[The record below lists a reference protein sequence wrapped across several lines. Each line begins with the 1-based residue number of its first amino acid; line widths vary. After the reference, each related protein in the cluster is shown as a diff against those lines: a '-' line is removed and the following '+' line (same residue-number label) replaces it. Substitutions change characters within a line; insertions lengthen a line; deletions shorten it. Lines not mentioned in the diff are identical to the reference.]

1 MHCPNCGTKTSTE
14 QKFCRACGLSLDE
27 LARML
32 TEQLPE
38 ARARLLER
46 QQKVERWLGRVS
58 GAFVAMFVCAIIVAV
73 VWGVIIA
80 KGQILGG
87 LLFLAFIIGA
97 VASLSLVYYNESLK
111 EKLGQPPAPN
121 PSLPDPAPTG
131 KLLPEPRFEPVP
143 SVTERTT
150 DLLAVEEGRG
160 AKSGRQ

>member
-14 QKFCRACGLSLDE
+14 QKFCRSCGLSLDE
-27 LARML
+27 FARML

-46 QQKVERWLGRVS
+46 QQRVEQWLGRVS
-58 GAFVAMFVCAIIVAV
+58 GAFVAMIVCALLVGV
-73 VWGVIIA
+73 VWGVIM

-87 LLFLAFIIGA
+87 LLLLAFIIGA

-111 EKLGQPPAPN
+111 EKLGQPNA
-121 PSLPDPAPTG
+121 PDPALPESAPTG
-131 KLLPEPRFEPVP
+131 KLLSESRSEPVP

-150 DLLAVEEGRG
+150 ELLAVEEGRE
-160 AKSGRQ
+160 AKSGR